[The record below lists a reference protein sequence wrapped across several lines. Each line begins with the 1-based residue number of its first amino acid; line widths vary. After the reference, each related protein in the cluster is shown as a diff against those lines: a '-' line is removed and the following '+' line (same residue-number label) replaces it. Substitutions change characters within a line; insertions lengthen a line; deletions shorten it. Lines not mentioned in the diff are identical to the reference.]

1 MKPVK
6 SAKRSSKRISL
17 GRDLDR
23 PKWKITIVGTFVL
36 VLFTAVCIKALD
48 LQVLDRDR
56 AFTIARKQHQGSSTL
71 LPRRGKILDRNMR
84 ELAVNVEIKS
94 VFANPYAV
102 KNPAEVSKVLAS
114 KLGMSE
120 KNVLQKLTSKSS
132 FVWLDRLVDP
142 SITDELE
149 KMDIKGI
156 GFIEEP
162 KRVYPNG
169 PLMGQVLGF
178 TNIDSTGVEGIEYRY
193 DGLLIG
199 KPGKITLKRDA
210 RGRKIINNPAIV
222 EDFDEE
228 KTSGHDIIL
237 TIDSQIQHIVERE
250 LKDGIEQMNGEKGM
264 AVLLDPET
272 GEILAMASYPF
283 LDPNKY
289 GDFPLDYRRNLP
301 VWYTYEPGSTM
312 KVFLASSALQEKV
325 ATPDTT
331 FYCENGR
338 RQVGAKIIRDVHPY
352 GTLTFADVI
361 RVSSNIC
368 ASKIG
373 ELLGKDRYYSYL
385 KKFGFGDKTG
395 IDVPGESGG
404 RLASP
409 KSWGKIELATI
420 SFGQGVSVTALQLAS
435 ALSAIANGGYLM
447 KPYMIEKIIG
457 PDGTVIRE
465 TKPEVESRVI
475 SYDTALEM
483 TRIME
488 RVVEEGTGKK
498 AAIPGYKVAGKT
510 GTAQIPDPVHGGY
523 YQDRY
528 VASFIG
534 FAPSDDPKIVLAV
547 VVEAPKKM
555 THGGSVSA
563 PIFKQIAEKVL
574 FHMGISPRKELVGAK
589 IMPDLSGKSAR
600 DILKWSEQE
609 GIKVKVNGSG
619 YVTGQNPSPGDTIKE
634 GMVCSIELKQ
644 NI

>member
-1 MKPVK
+1 MKPK
-6 SAKRSSKRISL
+6 KSSKRISL

-23 PKWKITIVGTFVL
+23 PKWKVIIVGVFVL
-36 VLFTAVCIKALD
+36 LLFSLVCVKALD
-48 LQVLDRDR
+48 LQVLDRER
-56 AFTIARKQHQGSSTL
+56 AFTIARKQHEGSSTL
-71 LPRRGKILDRNMR
+71 LPRRGKILDRNMK

-102 KNPAEVSKVLAS
+102 KNPLELSKTLS
-114 KLGMSE
+114 EKLGMPE
-120 KNVLQKLTSKSS
+120 KSVQQKLTSKSS

-142 SITDELE
+142 NITSELE
-149 KMDIKGI
+149 SLNLG
-156 GFIEEP
+156 GVGYIEEP

-169 PLMGQVLGF
+169 HLMGQVLGF
-178 TNIDSTGVEGIEYRY
+178 TNIDSTGIEGIEYRY

-199 KPGKITLKRDA
+199 KPGKITLKKDA
-210 RGRKIINNPAIV
+210 RGRKIISNPDIV
-222 EDFDEE
+222 ADFDEE
-228 KTSGHDIIL
+228 KTAGHDIVL
-237 TIDSQIQHIVERE
+237 TVDSQIQHIVERE
-250 LKDGIEQMNGEKGM
+250 LKDGIENMNAESGM
-264 AVLLDPET
+264 AILLDPET
-272 GEILAMASYPF
+272 GEVLAMASYPF

-289 GDFPLDYRRNLP
+289 GDFPLEYRRNLP
-301 VWYTYEPGSTM
+301 VWYTFEPGSTM
-312 KVFLASSALQEKV
+312 KVFLASSALQAKV
-325 ATPDTT
+325 ATPDTE
-331 FYCENGR
+331 FYCEKGR

-352 GTLTFADVI
+352 GTLSFQDVI
-361 RVSSNIC
+361 RVSSNIG

-373 ELLGKDRYYSYL
+373 ELLGKEKYYSYL

-395 IDVPGESGG
+395 IDVPGESSG
-404 RLASP
+404 RLTGP

-447 KPYMIEKIIG
+447 KPHMIKEIRN

-465 TKPEVESRVI
+465 NKPEVESRVI
-475 SYDTALEM
+475 SYDTAQEM
-483 TRIME
+483 THILE

-510 GTAQIPDPVHGGY
+510 GTAQIPDPVSGGY
-523 YQDRY
+523 YPDRY

-534 FAPSDDPKIVLAV
+534 FAPADDPKITLVV

-589 IMPDLSGKSAR
+589 IMPDLSGKSVR

-609 GIKVKVNGSG
+609 GIKVEVKGSG
-619 YVTGQNPSPGDTIKE
+619 YVTGQSPSPGDTIRE

>member
-1 MKPVK
+1 MKPK
-6 SAKRSSKRISL
+6 KSSKRISL

-23 PKWKITIVGTFVL
+23 PKWKVIIVGVSVL
-36 VLFTAVCIKALD
+36 LLFSLVCVKALD
-48 LQVLDRDR
+48 LQVLDRER
-56 AFTIARKQHQGSSTL
+56 AFTIARKQHEGSSTL
-71 LPRRGKILDRNMR
+71 LPRRGKILDRNMK

-102 KNPAEVSKVLAS
+102 KNPSELSKTLS
-114 KLGMSE
+114 EKLGMPE
-120 KNVLQKLTSKSS
+120 KSVEQKLASKSS

-142 SITDELE
+142 NITSELE
-149 KMDIKGI
+149 SLNLG
-156 GFIEEP
+156 GVGYIEEP

-169 PLMGQVLGF
+169 HLMGQVLGF
-178 TNIDSTGVEGIEYRY
+178 TNIDSTGIEGIEYRY

-199 KPGKITLKRDA
+199 KPGKITLKKDA
-210 RGRKIINNPAIV
+210 RGRKIISNPDIV
-222 EDFDEE
+222 ADFDEE
-228 KTSGHDIIL
+228 KTAGHDIVL
-237 TIDSQIQHIVERE
+237 TVDSQIQHIVERE
-250 LKDGIEQMNGEKGM
+250 LKDGIEAMNAESGM
-264 AVLLDPET
+264 AILLDPET
-272 GEILAMASYPF
+272 GEVLAMASYPF

-289 GDFPLDYRRNLP
+289 GDFPLEYRRNLP
-301 VWYTYEPGSTM
+301 VWYTFEPGSTM
-312 KVFLASSALQEKV
+312 KVFLASSALQAKV
-325 ATPDTT
+325 ATPDTE
-331 FYCENGR
+331 FYCEKGR

-352 GTLTFADVI
+352 GTLSFEDVI
-361 RVSSNIC
+361 RVSSNIG

-373 ELLGKDRYYSYL
+373 ELLGKEKYYSYL

-395 IDVPGESGG
+395 IDVPGESSG
-404 RLASP
+404 RLTSP

-447 KPYMIEKIIG
+447 KPHLIKEIRN

-465 TKPEVESRVI
+465 NKPEVESRVI
-475 SYDTALEM
+475 SYDTSQEM
-483 TRIME
+483 THILE

-510 GTAQIPDPVHGGY
+510 GTAQIPDPVSGGY
-523 YQDRY
+523 YPDRY

-534 FAPSDDPKIVLAV
+534 FAPADDPKITLVV

-574 FHMGISPRKELVGAK
+574 FHMGISPGKELVGAK
-589 IMPDLSGKSAR
+589 IMPDLSGKSVR

-609 GIKVKVNGSG
+609 GIKVEVKGSG
-619 YVTGQNPSPGDTIKE
+619 YVTGQSPSPGDTIRE

>member
-1 MKPVK
+1 MKPK
-6 SAKRSSKRISL
+6 KSSKRISL

-23 PKWKITIVGTFVL
+23 PRWKVIIVGVFML
-36 VLFTAVCIKALD
+36 LLFSLVCIKALD
-48 LQVLDRDR
+48 LQVLDRER
-56 AFTIARKQHQGSSTL
+56 AFTIARKQHEGSSTL
-71 LPRRGKILDRNMR
+71 LPRRGKILDRNMK

-102 KNPAEVSKVLAS
+102 KNPSELSKTLSA
-114 KLGMSE
+114 KLGMPEES
-120 KNVLQKLTSKSS
+120 VRQKLTSKSS

-142 SITDELE
+142 NITSELE
-149 KMDIKGI
+149 SLKLEGV
-156 GFIEEP
+156 GYIEEP

-169 PLMGQVLGF
+169 HLMGQVLGF
-178 TNIDSTGVEGIEYRY
+178 TNIDSTGIEGIEYRY

-199 KPGKITLKRDA
+199 KPGKITLKKDA
-210 RGRKIINNPAIV
+210 RGRKIISNPDIV
-222 EDFDEE
+222 ADFDEE
-228 KTSGHDIIL
+228 KTAGHDIIL
-237 TIDSQIQHIVERE
+237 TVDSQIQHIVERE
-250 LKDGIEQMNGEKGM
+250 LKDGIENMNAESGM
-264 AVLLDPET
+264 AILLDPET
-272 GEILAMASYPF
+272 GEVLAMASYPF

-289 GDFPLDYRRNLP
+289 GDFPLEFRRNLP
-301 VWYTYEPGSTM
+301 VWYTFEPGSTM

-325 ATPDTT
+325 ATPDTE
-331 FYCENGR
+331 FYCEKGR
-338 RQVGAKIIRDVHPY
+338 RQVGAKIIRDVKPY
-352 GTLTFADVI
+352 GTLRFADVI
-361 RVSSNIC
+361 RVSSNIG

-373 ELLGKDRYYSYL
+373 ELLGKEKYYSYL

-395 IDVPGESGG
+395 IDVSGESSG
-404 RLASP
+404 RLTSP

-447 KPYMIEKIIG
+447 KPHMVKEIRN

-465 TKPEVESRVI
+465 NKPEVESRVI
-475 SYDTALEM
+475 SYDTAVEM
-483 TRIME
+483 THILE

-510 GTAQIPDPVHGGY
+510 GTAQIPDPVNGGY
-523 YQDRY
+523 YHDRY

-534 FAPSDDPKIVLAV
+534 FAPSDNPKITLVV
-547 VVEAPKKM
+547 VVEAPKRM
-555 THGGSVSA
+555 TYGGSVSA

-574 FHMGISPRKELVGAK
+574 FHMGISPGKELVGAK
-589 IMPDLSGKSAR
+589 IMPDLSGKSVR

-609 GIKVKVNGSG
+609 GIKVEVKGSG
-619 YVTGQNPSPGDTIKE
+619 YVTGQSPSPGDTIRE

>member
-1 MKPVK
+1 MKPK
-6 SAKRSSKRISL
+6 KSSKRISL
-17 GRDLDR
+17 GRELDR
-23 PKWKITIVGTFVL
+23 PKWKVMIVGTFML
-36 VLFTAVCIKALD
+36 LLFTSVCIKALD
-48 LQVLDRDR
+48 LQVLDRER
-56 AFTIARKQHQGSSTL
+56 AFTIARQQHHGSSTL
-71 LPRRGKILDRNMR
+71 LPRRGKILDRNMK

-102 KNPAEVSKVLAS
+102 KNPAELSKILSS
-114 KLGMSE
+114 KLGLPE
-120 KNVLQKLTSKSS
+120 KGVLQKLTSKSS
-132 FVWLDRLVDP
+132 FVWLARLVDP
-142 SITDELE
+142 AVTAELE
-149 KMDIKGI
+149 KMNIDGI

-169 PLMGQVLGF
+169 PLMGQLLGF
-178 TNIDSTGVEGIEYRY
+178 TNIDSTGIEGIEYRY

-210 RGRKIINNPAIV
+210 RGRKIINNPGIV
-222 EDFDEE
+222 EDFGEE
-228 KTSGHDIIL
+228 KTAGHDIIL

-250 LKDGIEQMNGEKGM
+250 LKDGIEKMNGEKGM
-264 AVLLDPET
+264 AILLDPET
-272 GEILAMASYPF
+272 GEVLAMASYPF

-301 VWYTYEPGSTM
+301 VWYTFEPGSTM
-312 KVFLASSALQEKV
+312 KTFLASSALQEKV
-325 ATPDTT
+325 ANPSTE

-338 RQVGAKIIRDVHPY
+338 RQVGAKIIKDVHPY

-373 ELLGKDRYYSYL
+373 ELLGKEKYYSYL

-395 IDVPGESGG
+395 IDVPGESSG
-404 RLASP
+404 RLSSP
-409 KSWGKIELATI
+409 KSWGRIELATI
-420 SFGQGVSVTALQLAS
+420 SFGQGVSVTALQIAS

-447 KPYMIEKIIG
+447 KPHMVKKIIG
-457 PDGTVIRE
+457 PDGNVIRDNVS
-465 TKPEVESRVI
+465 EVESRVI
-475 SYDTALEM
+475 SYDTAQEM
-483 TRIME
+483 TRILE

-510 GTAQIPDPVHGGY
+510 GTAQIPDPVSGGY
-523 YQDRY
+523 YHDRY
-528 VASFIG
+528 IASFIG
-534 FAPSDDPKIVLAV
+534 FAPSDDPRITLVV

-555 THGGSVSA
+555 TYGGSVSA
-563 PIFKQIAEKVL
+563 PIFKQITEKVL
-574 FHMGISPRKELVGAK
+574 FHMGISPRKDLVGAK
-589 IMPDLSGKSAR
+589 IMPDLSGKSVR

-609 GIKVKVNGSG
+609 GIKVQVKGSG
-619 YVTGQNPSPGDTIKE
+619 YVTGQSPSPGDMIKE